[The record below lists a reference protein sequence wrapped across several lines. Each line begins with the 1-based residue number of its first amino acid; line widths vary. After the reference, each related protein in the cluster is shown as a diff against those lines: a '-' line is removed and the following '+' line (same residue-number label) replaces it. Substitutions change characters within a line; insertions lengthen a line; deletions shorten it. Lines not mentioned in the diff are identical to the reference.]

1 MKLLVLPGDHVGPEI
16 VAEALKVLNA
26 LREFR
31 PDVEINTQ
39 YGLIGGASL
48 DRHGVPITEEVL
60 REAEA
65 SDAVL
70 LGSVGGPE
78 WSHIP
83 GHLSPEQGILQ
94 LRQRLMAFANI
105 RPCQFPAPGLTG
117 QSPLKEDVVSGT
129 NFILVRENCG
139 GAYFG
144 AKEEQ
149 QDMGSDLWVY
159 SRPEIERCAR
169 VSAALATQFG
179 REGNWTTSGGSA
191 LVWNVD
197 KANVL
202 ASSRV
207 WRKVTHETFEKE
219 FPGVELHDQLA
230 DSMAMFMVRSP
241 TRFNG
246 IIHTDNTF
254 GDILSDISG
263 GLIGSLGLLPSTS
276 VCAVPGEGPCR
287 GIYEAVHGSAPDISG
302 QGVVNPVAQ
311 ILSLALLLRY
321 SFNMPDE
328 ARTIELAIRETLEN
342 KADGGMGLRTRDIGG
357 SATTGEIGDA
367 ICFILRKKLWA
378 SYPQVSSSGHSE

>member
-1 MKLLVLPGDHVGPEI
+1 MKLLVLSGDHVGPEI
-16 VAEALKVLNA
+16 VAEALKVLGVIV
-26 LREFR
+26 EFR
-31 PDVEINTQ
+31 LDVEININ
-39 YGLIGGASL
+39 YGLIGGASI
-48 DRHGVPITEEVL
+48 DKHGVPITEEVL
-60 REAEA
+60 REAET

-70 LGSVGGPE
+70 LGSVGGSE
-78 WSHIP
+78 WSHVP
-83 GHLSPEQGILQ
+83 GHLNPEQGILQ
-94 LRQRLMAFANI
+94 LRQRLKAFANI
-105 RPCQFPAPGLTG
+105 RPCQLPARGLTG
-117 QSPLKEDVVSGT
+117 QSSLKEGVVAGT
-129 NFILVRENCG
+129 NFIIVRENSG

-159 SRPEIERCAR
+159 TRPEIERCAR

-179 REGNWTTSGGSA
+179 RAGDWTSSGGPA
-191 LVWNVD
+191 VVWNVD

-207 WRKVTHETFEKE
+207 WRKVTHETFAKE
-219 FPGVELHDQLA
+219 FPGLELHDQLA

-263 GLIGSLGLLPSTS
+263 GLIGSLGLLPSAS
-276 VCAVPGEGPCR
+276 VCAVPGKGPCR
-287 GIYEAVHGSAPDISG
+287 GVYEAVHGSAPDISG

-321 SFNMPDE
+321 SFNMPNE
-328 ARTIELAIRETLEN
+328 AGMIDMAVRETLES
-342 KADGGMGLRTRDIGG
+342 KADGGLELRTKDLGG
-357 SATTGEIGDA
+357 CARTVEIGDA
-367 ICFILRKKLWA
+367 ICSILRRKLTGYTSLA
-378 SYPQVSSSGHSE
+378 DRSK

>member
-16 VAEALKVLNA
+16 VAEALKVLGVIA
-26 LREFR
+26 EFR
-31 PDVEINTQ
+31 PDVKIKIQ
-39 YGLIGGASL
+39 YGLIGGASI
-48 DRHGVPITEEVL
+48 DKHGVPITEKVL
-60 REAEA
+60 RDAET

-78 WSHIP
+78 WSHVP

-94 LRQRLMAFANI
+94 LRQRLVAFANI
-105 RPCQFPAPGLTG
+105 RPCQFPVPGLTG
-117 QSPLKEDVVSGT
+117 QSSLKEDVVSGT
-129 NFILVRENCG
+129 NFIVVRENCG

-149 QDMGSDLWVY
+149 RDTGSDLWIY
-159 SRPEIERCAR
+159 TRPEIERCAR
-169 VSAALATQFG
+169 VSAALASHFG
-179 REGNWTTSGGSA
+179 RAGDWTASSGPA
-191 LVWNVD
+191 VVWNVD

-219 FPGVELHDQLA
+219 FPGLELRDQLA

-263 GLIGSLGLLPSTS
+263 GADWIIRSPSKCQCLFRS
-276 VCAVPGEGPCR
+276 R
-287 GIYEAVHGSAPDISG
+287 APDISG

-311 ILSLALLLRY
+311 VLSLALLLRY

-328 ARTIELAIRETLEN
+328 ARMIEMAVRETLESE
-342 KADGGMGLRTRDIGG
+342 ADCGLGLRTADIGG
-357 SATTGEIGDA
+357 SATTVEVGNG
-367 ICFILRKKLWA
+367 ICLVLRKKWA
-378 SYPQVSSSGHSE
+378 NYTPLADYSE

>member
-16 VAEALKVLNA
+16 VAEALKVLGVIA
-26 LREFR
+26 EFR
-31 PDVEINTQ
+31 PDVKIKIQ
-39 YGLIGGASL
+39 YGLIGGASI
-48 DRHGVPITEEVL
+48 DKHGVPITEKVL
-60 REAEA
+60 RDAET

-78 WSHIP
+78 WSHVP

-94 LRQRLMAFANI
+94 LRQRLVAFANI
-105 RPCQFPAPGLTG
+105 RPCQFPVPGLTG
-117 QSPLKEDVVSGT
+117 QSSLKEDVVSGT
-129 NFILVRENCG
+129 NFIVVRENCG

-149 QDMGSDLWVY
+149 RDTGSDLWIY
-159 SRPEIERCAR
+159 TRPEIERCAR
-169 VSAALATQFG
+169 VSAALASHFG
-179 REGNWTTSGGSA
+179 RAGDWTASSGPA
-191 LVWNVD
+191 VVWNVD

-219 FPGVELHDQLA
+219 FPGLELRDQLA

-263 GLIGSLGLLPSTS
+263 GLIGSLGLLPSAS
-276 VCAVPGEGPCR
+276 VCSVPGEGPCK

-311 ILSLALLLRY
+311 VLSLALLLRY

-328 ARTIELAIRETLEN
+328 ARMIEMAVRETLESE
-342 KADGGMGLRTRDIGG
+342 ADCGLGLRTADIGG
-357 SATTGEIGDA
+357 SATTVEVGNG
-367 ICFILRKKLWA
+367 ICLVLRKKWA
-378 SYPQVSSSGHSE
+378 NYTPLADYSE

>member
-1 MKLLVLPGDHVGPEI
+1 M
-16 VAEALKVLNA
+16 
-26 LREFR
+26 
-31 PDVEINTQ
+31 
-39 YGLIGGASL
+39 
-48 DRHGVPITEEVL
+48 EE
-60 REAEA
+60 
-65 SDAVL
+65 
-70 LGSVGGPE
+70 
-78 WSHIP
+78 
-83 GHLSPEQGILQ
+83 SP
-94 LRQRLMAFANI
+94 
-105 RPCQFPAPGLTG
+105 
-117 QSPLKEDVVSGT
+117 S
-129 NFILVRENCG
+129 
-139 GAYFG
+139 AYFG

-149 QDMGSDLWVY
+149 QNMGSDLWVY
-159 SRPEIERCAR
+159 TRPEIERCAR

-179 REGNWTTSGGSA
+179 RTGDWSSLGGPA
-191 LVWNVD
+191 LAWNVD

-219 FPGVELHDQLA
+219 FPGLELRDQLA
-230 DSMAMFMVRSP
+230 DSMAMFMVRLP

-263 GLIGSLGLLPSTS
+263 GPLIGSLGLLPSAS

-328 ARTIELAIRETLEN
+328 ARMIEMAVRETLGRWWLGIEN
-342 KADGGMGLRTRDIGG
+342 NRSQRVCND
-357 SATTGEIGDA
+357 
-367 ICFILRKKLWA
+367 C
-378 SYPQVSSSGHSE
+378 

>member
-16 VAEALKVLNA
+16 VAEALKVLGVIV
-26 LREFR
+26 EFR
-31 PDVEINTQ
+31 ADVKINIQ
-39 YGLIGGASL
+39 YGLIGGASI
-48 DRHGVPITEEVL
+48 DKHGVPITEEVF
-60 REAEA
+60 RDAET

-78 WSHIP
+78 WFHVP

-117 QSPLKEDVVSGT
+117 QSPLKKDVVSGT

-159 SRPEIERCAR
+159 TRPDIERCAR
-169 VSAALATQFG
+169 VSAALASHFG
-179 REGNWTTSGGSA
+179 RAGDWTASGGPA
-191 LVWNVD
+191 VVWNVD

-219 FPGVELHDQLA
+219 FPGLELRDQLA

-241 TRFNG
+241 TQFNG

-263 GLIGSLGLLPSTS
+263 GLIGSLGLLPSAS
-276 VCAVPGEGPCR
+276 VCAVPGDGPCR

-328 ARTIELAIRETLEN
+328 ARMIEMAVKETLESE
-342 KADGGMGLRTRDIGG
+342 ADSGLGLRTTDIGG
-357 SATTGEIGDA
+357 SATTVEVGDA
-367 ICFILRKKLWA
+367 ICLVLRKKWA
-378 SYPQVSSSGHSE
+378 SYTSLAGHSE